1 MPHRALVACAVATC
15 LGVLAVP
22 LAPAAAAPPPAYA
35 PPVEAPVLDPFRAP
49 TTPYG
54 PGNRGLEYG
63 TEAGTE
69 VAAAADGVV
78 TFAGVVAGTRHVTV
92 LHDDGVRT
100 SYSFLARI
108 DVVAGQHVRQGDVV
122 GITAGTLHFGARVG
136 DAYFDP
142 ASLFGTG
149 PPQVHLVPFDLPPGG
164 GLNGERRAI
173 AELVGGIGSLAGGLA
188 GRAVD
193 GAAATAEWLR
203 QDGLQLVRTAAHYME
218 LLAPGWAQLHYAL
231 VAARAWQRARA
242 VADRPC
248 TEADAP
254 APAPPPERRVALLV
268 AGLGSTSTNG
278 AVDHIDTAALGYDEP
293 DVVRFSYAGGR
304 TPDPHDG
311 FASVPS
317 TPYGPADSQIDL
329 RVAGR
334 RLADLVEAMVAAAP
348 GVPLDLYAH
357 SQGGLV
363 VRLALIEL
371 QRRHGAAW
379 LAQLGRLATLGTPHH
394 GADLATGAYAI
405 GSTTAGSAAFD
416 AAADA
421 LHIPLDDDAPSVQQ
435 LAETSAV
442 VRELASTPLPEGLR
456 AVSIAARG
464 DIVVPVPRT
473 QVDGATQV
481 VVPVDGISA
490 HDELPGS
497 PEAGRELALAL
508 SGLPP
513 TCQGFTAALLGQLTG
528 EGISMA
534 EDSVAALGWAAS
546 LRFGAPVGG

>member
-22 LAPAAAAPPPAYA
+22 LAPATASPPPTYV
-35 PPVEAPVLDPFRAP
+35 PPVDAPVVDPFRAP

-63 TEAGTE
+63 TEPGTE
-69 VAAAADGVV
+69 VVAAADGVV
-78 TFAGVVAGTRHVTV
+78 TFAGLVAGTRHVTV

-108 DVVAGQHVRQGDVV
+108 DVVVGQHLRQGDVV

-149 PPQVHLVPFDLPPGG
+149 PPQVHLVPFDLPPGD
-164 GLNGERRAI
+164 GLGGERRAL
-173 AELVGGIGSLAGGLA
+173 AQLVGGIGSLAADVA
-188 GRAVD
+188 GRALD

-218 LLAPGWAQLHYAL
+218 LFAPGWAQLHYAM
-231 VAARAWQRARA
+231 VATRAWERARA
-242 VADRPC
+242 AADRPC
-248 TEADAP
+248 TASDAP

-278 AVDHIDTAALGYDEP
+278 AIDDIDTSALGYEGP

-304 TPDPHDG
+304 TPDPGDG
-311 FASVPS
+311 FAGVPS
-317 TPYGPADSQIDL
+317 SPYGPADSQIDL
-329 RVAGR
+329 RLAAG
-334 RLADLVEAMVAAAP
+334 RLADLVGALVAEAP

-371 QRRHGAAW
+371 QRRHGDAW
-379 LAQLGRLATLGTPHH
+379 LAHVGLVATLGTPHE

-405 GSTTAGSAAFD
+405 GSTRAGSAAFD
-416 AAADA
+416 AAAGA
-421 LHIPLDDDAPSVQQ
+421 LHIPLDDDAASVQQ
-435 LAETSAV
+435 LAETSDV
-442 VRELASTPLPEGLR
+442 VRELADTPLPDDLR

-464 DIVVPVPRT
+464 DAVVPVPRT
-473 QVDGATQV
+473 QVDGALQV

-490 HDELPGS
+490 HDALPGS

-508 SGLPP
+508 AGLPP
-513 TCQGFTAALLGQLTG
+513 TCQRFRDALLGQLTG
-528 EGISMA
+528 EGISLA
-534 EDSVAALGWAAS
+534 EDSAAAVGWLANLGM
-546 LRFGAPVGG
+546 GPPIGG